1 MANLNSESYHSLIGF
16 HTPEYLGF
24 LKLQVVPRFMG
35 TGTCISPVNRNRS
48 ILTSLMFC
56 CGWCVNFAWK
66 FLKKSGAR
74 ARVQKVKPEMV
85 EIEELL
91 MCFYNLRSSDIN
103 YGSLGCRPLAL
114 IDPLQFIISSDSFQ
128 VDESPYYV
136 LLKIEGWEGALL
148 V

>member
-1 MANLNSESYHSLIGF
+1 MCEFCLKIFEKIWSESS
-16 HTPEYLGF
+16 
-24 LKLQVVPRFMG
+24 
-35 TGTCISPVNRNRS
+35 SP
-48 ILTSLMFC
+48 
-56 CGWCVNFAWK
+56 
-66 FLKKSGAR
+66 KSEAR
-74 ARVQKVKPEMV
+74 DEIV

-91 MCFYNLRSSDIN
+91 MCFYNLRSYSSDIN

>member
-1 MANLNSESYHSLIGF
+1 M
-16 HTPEYLGF
+16 
-24 LKLQVVPRFMG
+24 
-35 TGTCISPVNRNRS
+35 
-48 ILTSLMFC
+48 
-56 CGWCVNFAWK
+56 
-66 FLKKSGAR
+66 
-74 ARVQKVKPEMV
+74 KPEMV

-91 MCFYNLRSSDIN
+91 MCFYNLRSYSSDIN

-136 LLKIEGWEGALL
+136 LLKIEGWEGELL